1 LSNTNSDFNQFEEMK
16 MNLIKEIGDDLFKAV
31 FKIIDEMIPNDSIV
45 YDHEKISKSI
55 IKLSSVPNT
64 SYNINNILICIGKI
78 QEIYSLVIREK
89 EANLKKK

>member
-45 YDHEKISKSI
+45 YDHEKN
-55 IKLSSVPNT
+55 IKVNYQALLSSK
-64 SYNINNILICIGKI
+64 Y
-78 QEIYSLVIREK
+78 
-89 EANLKKK
+89 